1 MADLQKTIEIIFQGT
16 DRIGGTVRGIESALG
31 GLKTGVADVTAPL
44 AALADSILAVN
55 AAVNLLAA
63 GGIVLA
69 ITTAGQFG
77 DAFGEI
83 STLITATDDELA
95 AFRQSI
101 LDYAKVSTAS
111 IDDINAAVYTAI
123 SAGTK
128 YTDALDLLSTSEK
141 LSTAGRADL
150 EATTRLLA
158 STLNAYGESA
168 EQAGHYS
175 DVFFTTVKLGQTT
188 IPELAQSLSSVT
200 GIAANAGVPIETLT
214 AAIAA
219 LTAAGAPT
227 AEAVTFIKGALTGI
241 ISPSSEAA
249 KTAAELGIEFNAT
262 ALKTK
267 GFEGVLKDVHTATGG
282 NVEIMASLFGNVRG
296 LNAALV
302 LGADSSGK
310 FAGALEEMRNA
321 TGATDEA
328 FAKMA
333 DRFSQVNQTLAN
345 TVHATLIEAG
355 TKMMDTY
362 GDIAGEAAGLFG
374 SISFSLNSGAFD
386 PIFDALN
393 AFGGNLADVIAVIA
407 RNLPEAVQGLDFSGL
422 IDSYRDLGA
431 AFMDAVKAITGPIDL
446 STPEGLRKALQK
458 VVDLMELLTRATG
471 GVIEGLTPF
480 FQAVG
485 RGIEKLSRMDG
496 DTANL
501 AGTIIGLGKGINTVV
516 NNLGLLT
523 GALTVMAGSS
533 AVNAVASMGKLV
545 TSTGLLSASSA
556 ALTTGVTALGV
567 AAGGTLAAGVGYAAG
582 KVIDHFVPGIGDAV
596 GKVIEWSD
604 GILDWSG
611 NQRLFN
617 RDLEETEQRFQEAKE
632 TARSYHESL
641 KATPETVETHI
652 TVSGTSEAAEDIK
665 SLLGLT
671 SQIEELDNYLD
682 SALSDLVIRPEIDDA
697 GVENV
702 TGTLRD
708 IPKNAFG
715 DKEYRDGEV
724 RYIVGTAVDRASTK
738 TTIADLDDVKAK
750 ADVLKTAFEW
760 NAKLE
765 IAQIEGQVRIIET
778 MFGSIDNAIKSSG
791 DLLSDLWGTM
801 GSGDLDIGEKWE
813 LSSQLRDENRRRE
826 EQFGLQKQ
834 LIEQQLEMNDLKL
847 DRLRKGDALI
857 TITGDGLEPEIEA
870 FMWKILENIQV
881 RATEEG
887 SEFLLGI

>member
-1 MADLQKTIEIIFQGT
+1 MADLKKTIEIIFQGT
-16 DRIGGTVRGIESALG
+16 DRIGGTVKGIENTLG

-44 AALADSILAVN
+44 ATLADSILAVD
-55 AAVNLLAA
+55 AAVNLLIGA
-63 GGIVLA
+63 GGVLA
-69 ITTAGQFG
+69 ITLAGQFD

-83 STLITATDDELA
+83 STLITATDEELA
-95 AFRQSI
+95 TFRQGI
-101 LDYAKVSTAS
+101 LDYSKDSTAS

-128 YTDALDLLSTSEK
+128 YTDALDLLNTSEK
-141 LSTAGRADL
+141 LSTAGRAEL
-150 EATTRLLA
+150 ESTTKLLA

-219 LTAAGAPT
+219 LTASGAPT
-227 AEAVTFIKGALTGI
+227 AEAITFIKGALTGI
-241 ISPSSEAA
+241 ISPSSEATRTA
-249 KTAAELGIEFNAT
+249 KELGIEFNAT
-262 ALKTK
+262 ALKSK
-267 GFEGVLKDVHTATGG
+267 GLEGVLKDVYTATGG

-310 FAGALEEMRNA
+310 FAGALEEMKNA
-321 TGATDEA
+321 TGATEEA
-328 FAKMA
+328 FKKMA
-333 DRFSQVNQTLAN
+333 DRFSQVNQTVAN

-362 GDIAGEAAGLFG
+362 GDIADEAANIFR

-393 AFGGNLADVIAVIA
+393 AFGGNLADVLAVIA
-407 RNLPEAVQGLDFSGL
+407 KNLPEAVEDLDFSGL
-422 IDSYRDLGA
+422 IDSYQDLGK
-431 AFMDAVKAITGPIDL
+431 AFMDAIEAITGPIDL
-446 STPEGLRKALQK
+446 STPEGLNKVLQK
-458 VVDLMELLTRATG
+458 VVDILEALTRATT

-480 FQAVG
+480 FQAIG
-485 RGIEKLSRMDG
+485 FGIEKLSQMDD

-516 NNLGLLT
+516 NNLGLLS

-533 AVNAVASMGKLV
+533 AINAVSSIGKLV

-556 ALTTGVTALGV
+556 ALTTGITALGV

-582 KVIDHFVPGIGDAV
+582 KVIDHFVPGIGEAV

-617 RDLEETEQRFQEAKE
+617 EDLEETERRFQEAKE
-632 TARSYHESL
+632 QHQLYVESL
-641 KATPETVETHI
+641 KETPEKIETEI
-652 TVSGTSEAAEDIK
+652 KVSGTSEAAEEIK
-665 SLLGLT
+665 SMLGLT
-671 SQIEELDNYLD
+671 SQVEELNKYLD
-682 SALSDLVIRPEIDDA
+682 SALSDLVIKPEIDDA
-697 GVENV
+697 SVENV
-702 TGTLRD
+702 TGALKD

-715 DKEYRDGEV
+715 DQEYQDGQV
-724 RYIVGTAVDRASTK
+724 HYIVGTSVDPDSKK
-738 TTIADLDDVKAK
+738 TTIDDLDDVKAK

-765 IAQIEGQVRIIET
+765 IAQVEGQVKVVES
-778 MFGSIDNAIKSSG
+778 MFDSIDNAIKSSG
-791 DLLSDLWGTM
+791 DLLSDLWGAM
-801 GSGDLDIGEKWE
+801 AGGDLDIGEKWDLE
-813 LSSQLRDENRRRE
+813 KQIEAENKRRQ
-826 EQFGLQKQ
+826 EQHELQKK
-834 LIEQQLEMNDLKL
+834 LIEQQLELNEIKL
-847 DRLRKGDALI
+847 DMLRSGDALI
-857 TITGDGLEPEIEA
+857 NISADGLEPELEA
-870 FMWKILENIQV
+870 FMWKILERVQL

-887 SEFLLGI
+887 AEFLLGI